1 MGQTNVERLVRTH
14 HNLLLEAS
22 LDEWRATVLPWE
34 LEMIKEEPEP
44 ESDC

>member
-14 HNLLLEAS
+14 NNLLLEAS

-34 LEMIKEEPEP
+34 LEMVIEEPEP
-44 ESDC
+44 ESD